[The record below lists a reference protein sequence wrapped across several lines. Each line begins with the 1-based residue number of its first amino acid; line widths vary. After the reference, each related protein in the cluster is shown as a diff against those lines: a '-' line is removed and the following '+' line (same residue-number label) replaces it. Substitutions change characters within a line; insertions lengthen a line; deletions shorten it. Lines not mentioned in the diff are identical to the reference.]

1 MRYQQTPVARLS
13 KAAKFLEKDGKWH
26 PFVGEEGVWYRVRN
40 RDVQRIRLEAGESEE
55 LLRLFDRLGPLPS
68 RALRE
73 GFREELRFVP
83 HDDHYLLSGMLL
95 RAYVGWDM
103 LAAAARAMNVQL
115 EFLGGNALRCDIR
128 IDEWSTEA
136 VTRALVLGR
145 ACARVAAQLA
155 VDAREGVPHIPQEI
169 SGLLQAA
176 YETLMEEVGPLRTT
190 SAGAHRRDADQGSLF
205 GEE

>member
-13 KAAKFLEKDGKWH
+13 KAAKFLEQDGEWH

-40 RDVQRIRLEAGESEE
+40 RDVQRIRLEAGETEE
-55 LLRLFDRLGPLPS
+55 LLRLVDRLDPLPA

-73 GFREELRFVP
+73 GFREELRFVVR
-83 HDDHYLLSGMLL
+83 DDHYLLAGMLL

-103 LAAAARAMNVQL
+103 LATAAREMNVQL
-115 EFLGGNALRCDIR
+115 AYLGGNALRCDIR

-136 VTRALVLGR
+136 VTRALVLAR

-155 VDAREGVPHIPQEI
+155 VDAREGIPHIPQEI
-169 SGLLQAA
+169 TGLLHAA
-176 YETLMEEVGPLRTT
+176 VETFMDEIGPLR
-190 SAGAHRRDADQGSLF
+190 SASPPDSPHSPEQTSLF

>member
-26 PFVGEEGVWYRVRN
+26 PFAGEEGMWYRVRQ
-40 RDVQRIRLEAGESEE
+40 RDVQRIRLEAGETEE
-55 LLRLFDRLGPLPS
+55 LLQLVDELGPLPS

-73 GFREELRFVP
+73 GFREELRFVLQ
-83 HDDHYLLSGMLL
+83 DDHYLLSGMLL

-103 LAAAARAMNVQL
+103 LAAAARTMDVQL

-136 VTRALVLGR
+136 VTRALLRAR
-145 ACARVAAQLA
+145 ACAQVAAQLA

-169 SGLLQAA
+169 TGLLQAA
-176 YETLMEEVGPLRTT
+176 YETLMEEVGPLHP
-190 SAGAHRRDADQGSLF
+190 AAAAPRRDAEQGSLF